1 MRVKRFEGYMKQ
13 LLLAD
18 DHEEIVSVETFEEAG
33 FTDKPVGLKIEF
45 ASGAAVFLQF
55 VRTSPPGGDDH
66 SLPEYV
72 ITKEL
77 Q

>member
-1 MRVKRFEGYMKQ
+1 MRVKRFEAYLKELMTT
-13 LLLAD
+13 D
-18 DHEEIVSVETFEEAG
+18 DHAEIVSVQTFAEAG
-33 FTDKPVGLKIEF
+33 FTDKPVGLRVEF